1 MTTRARSV
9 GCFKPPRGTYNGLM
23 TSERANA
30 YGRVVAT
37 IEEIGASK
45 LQASEIERIRQAAD
59 TLLFSESFD
68 APGARESIE
77 DIEDLTRHLAE
88 SERWTDERAERLF
101 DDVAE
106 CGPVVPA

>member
-1 MTTRARSV
+1 
-9 GCFKPPRGTYNGLM
+9 M

-37 IEEIGASK
+37 IEELGATK
-45 LQASEIERIRQAAD
+45 LQASEIDRIRQAAD
-59 TLLFSESFD
+59 TLLFSETLD
-68 APGARESIE
+68 APGAREAI
-77 DIEDLTRHLAE
+77 DDMDDLTHHLVD
-88 SERWTDERAERLF
+88 SDRWTDERAARLF

>member
-1 MTTRARSV
+1 
-9 GCFKPPRGTYNGLM
+9 M

-37 IEEIGASK
+37 IEDLGATK

-59 TLLFSESFD
+59 TLLFSETLD
-68 APGARESIE
+68 APGVRAALE
-77 DIEDLTRHLAE
+77 DMEDLTRHLAE